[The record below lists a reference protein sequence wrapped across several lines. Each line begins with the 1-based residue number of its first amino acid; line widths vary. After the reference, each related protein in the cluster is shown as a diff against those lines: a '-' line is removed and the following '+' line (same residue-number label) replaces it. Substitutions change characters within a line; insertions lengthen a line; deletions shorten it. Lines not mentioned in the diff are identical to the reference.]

1 MSYRITV
8 LRRAAKSLS
17 KLPAKDY
24 ARTRDAIRA
33 LGEEPRPAGCKKLVG
48 RDGWR
53 VRVGRYRVI
62 YEVDDDVRVVAVLD
76 VGHRKDVYG

>member
-1 MSYRITV
+1 MTYRVTI
-8 LRRAAKSLS
+8 LRRAAKALS
-17 KLPAKDY
+17 KLPTTDY
-24 ARTRDAIRA
+24 TRTRDAIRS

-48 RDGWR
+48 REGWR

-76 VGHRKDVYG
+76 VGHRKDVYR